1 MFYNQILIRNYGTRI
16 LFKSRLLNDAFRVKR
31 FNLIENDQLKTPWQI
46 APFQTHSHAM
56 RKDPESKAE
65 QTVNLIKE
73 KILKEKEKARQRMD
87 DGERMALPVDIEQQ
101 RPSLW
106 DRIVKELQ
114 HYYHGFRLLYFET
127 KIAWGLLKK
136 VLRGESLTR
145 RERRQFTRTSADLFR
160 LVPFSIFIIVPFMEF
175 ALPIFLKLFPN
186 MLPST
191 FKEKSVE
198 QEKLRK
204 RLKAKLEMAKFL
216 QDTVE
221 ETALRGDSNE
231 NTLNIEF
238 AEFMKKIRSKGE
250 QPSSDQILRFSSL
263 FENEL
268 TLENLSRQ
276 QLIALCQI
284 LDVNTLANIPTNH
297 ILRFQLRLKIRNLEA
312 DDQMILKEGVDNLT
326 IEELQQCC
334 RDRGMRAVGL
344 SETRLRNQLDQWLDL
359 HLNRRIPLS
368 LLILSRAMYLPENL
382 PPEDLIKTTIS
393 ALPKSIEDATMARI
407 AEATGAKIDNRIKL
421 ELLRQEQDEITKEH
435 DVERRIYLEGEIGPG
450 DIRELNDIIENM
462 PANERKQFKGE
473 IDELKKDIDEYD
485 EDVKEVEQFNK
496 KLTQTRSARIM
507 NKRIKKLITDLE
519 TIMDKIDTDGIQVPN
534 KDDNMVSIDELVET
548 IKRIKGPSSEKK
560 IVEILKSLDTDK
572 DGKLE
577 DLNYVLKVLFE

>member
-1 MFYNQILIRNYGTRI
+1 MAALH
-16 LFKSRLLNDAFRVKR
+16 
-31 FNLIENDQLKTPWQI
+31 
-46 APFQTHSHAM
+46 THS
-56 RKDPESKAE
+56 RVLLKDPESKAE

-73 KILKEKEKARQRMD
+73 KILKEKESASVNTMQT
-87 DGERMALPVDIEQQ
+87 AAVPVDIEQQ
-101 RPSLW
+101 QKRPSLW
-106 DRIVKELQ
+106 DRVVKEIQ
-114 HYYHGFRLLYFET
+114 HYYHGFKLLYFET
-127 KIAWGLLKK
+127 KIAWSLMKK

-145 RERRQFTRTSADLFR
+145 RERRQFTRTAADLFR
-160 LVPFSIFIIVPFMEF
+160 LVPFSIFVIVPFMEL
-175 ALPIFLKLFPN
+175 ALPIFIKLFPN

-198 QEKLRK
+198 QENLKK

-221 ETALRGDSNE
+221 ETALRSDSNE
-231 NTLNIEF
+231 NTLNQEF

-250 QPSSDQILRFSSL
+250 QPSSEQILRFSSL

-284 LDVNTLANIPTNH
+284 LDVSTLANIPPNH

-312 DDQMILKEGVDNLT
+312 DDRMILNEGVDNLT
-326 IEELQQCC
+326 IDELQQCC
-334 RDRGMRAVGL
+334 RDRGMRAIGL

-368 LLILSRAMYLPENL
+368 LLILSRALYLPEYL

-393 ALPKSIEDATMARI
+393 ALPKSIEDATMAKI
-407 AEATGAKIDNRIKL
+407 AEASGAKLDNRIKL
-421 ELLRQEQDEITKEH
+421 ELLKQEEDEIRKEREIEVKETKLDDEQ
-435 DVERRIYLEGEIGPG
+435 RRIYLDGEISPG
-450 DIRELNDIIENM
+450 DIRELNDIIESM
-462 PANERKQFKGE
+462 PTNERKQFKGE
-473 IDELKKDIDEYD
+473 LDELKKDIDEYD
-485 EDVKEVEQFNK
+485 EDVKEVEQFNN
-496 KLTQTRSARIM
+496 KLTQTRSAKIM
-507 NKRIKKLITDLE
+507 NKRIKKLIVDLE
-519 TIMDKIDTDGIQVPN
+519 TIMDKIDTDSIQLS
-534 KDDNMVSIDELVET
+534 KQDDNMVSIDELVET

-560 IVEILKSLDTDK
+560 ILEILKSLDTDK

-577 DLNYVLKVLFE
+577 DLNYVLKVFFYYLSAINYFKLIYLKIKRFLI